1 MIKKNKELKIKVI
14 ILIDESKNRER
25 LKFTE
30 IEKLSKDVEFKSKEL
45 WIGELQFYRYR
56 MDKILKEYANFPFN
70 NKIHALFEHGVLY
83 TDLCYGVYRAHEYV
97 PSIVA
102 SKYRVNVLEKQKYYS
117 GAYAIGPYIHYA
129 KSLLS
134 KESLKS
140 EKERLGKT
148 LLVFP
153 SHSIEGLVTDFKLK
167 PFLDEIDT
175 ISEDFDSV
183 RICMYYKDVALNR
196 FKEYQKR
203 GYEVVTAG
211 HYYDYNFLPRLRSII
226 ETSDVTM
233 SNDLGSH
240 LGYCIYFNKPFYLYN
255 PNDVKHV
262 GEENGENV
270 EAMIHNE
277 KIFEKTKENNENIIN
292 MTKEFS
298 HYTEKIN
305 KKQYQLISYLWGFDE
320 IKTPD
325 ELYNL
330 FLEIND
336 NFSYVKYY
344 LAGLIRLKNLFK
356 EKL

>member
-1 MIKKNKELKIKVI
+1 M
-14 ILIDESKNRER
+14 ILIDESKNREK

-30 IEKLSKDVEFKSKEL
+30 IQKLSKDVEFKSKEL

-56 MDKILKEYANFPFN
+56 MDKILKEYANFPLN
-70 NKIHALFEHGVLY
+70 KKIHALFEHGILY

-102 SKYRVNVLEKQKYYS
+102 SKYRVSVLEKQKYYS

-134 KESLKS
+134 KEELKT

-153 SHSIEGLVTDFKLK
+153 SHSIEGLVSKFKLES
-167 PFLDEIDT
+167 FLDEIDR
-175 ISEDFDSV
+175 IANDFDSV
-183 RICMYYKDVALNR
+183 RICMYYKDVTLNR

-226 ETSDVTM
+226 ETSDSTM
-233 SNDLGSH
+233 SNGMGSH
-240 LGYCIYFNKPFYLYN
+240 LGYCIYLNKPFYLYN
-255 PNDVKHV
+255 PNEVKHV
-262 GEENGENV
+262 GEKNGENV
-270 EAMIHNE
+270 EGMIHNE
-277 KIFEKTKENNENIIN
+277 KIFEESKENNINIIKMIN
-292 MTKEFS
+292 EFS
-298 HYTEKIN
+298 TYDTKIN
-305 KKQYQLISYLWGFDE
+305 KSQYQLISYLWGFDE
-320 IKTPD
+320 VKTPS
-325 ELYNL
+325 ELQDL
-330 FLEIND
+330 FLELEN
-336 NFSYVKYY
+336 NFSYIKYY
-344 LAGLIRLKNLFK
+344 LAGLIRLKNLLK